1 MDITR
6 LRTLRELA
14 RCRTMA
20 AAAESLHLT
29 PSAVSQQVSQLEREA
44 DMALIER
51 RGRGV
56 VLTPAGERLVAHAE
70 RILMVLD
77 EARSELALLRGEIA
91 GELRVAAFLSLIHI

>member
-29 PSAVSQQVSQLEREA
+29 PSAVSQQVSQLEREV
-44 DMALIER
+44 DMALIEA
-51 RGRGV
+51 
-56 VLTPAGERLVAHAE
+56 LAETINALMFEGEE
-70 RILMVLD
+70 T
-77 EARSELALLRGEIA
+77 
-91 GELRVAAFLSLIHI
+91 AAA